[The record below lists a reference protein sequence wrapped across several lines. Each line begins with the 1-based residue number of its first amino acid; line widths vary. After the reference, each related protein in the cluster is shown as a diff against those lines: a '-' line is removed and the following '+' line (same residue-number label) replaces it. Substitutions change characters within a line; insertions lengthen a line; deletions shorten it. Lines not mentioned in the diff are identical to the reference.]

1 MKQQIAVIGLD
12 LAKSVFQ
19 VHGIGDDGEV
29 ITRRKLSRSRL
40 LEYFGRLK
48 PCLVGMEACATAHH
62 WAREI
67 GALGHEVKLM
77 PPQYVKPYVKSQKND
92 MADAEAI
99 CEAVTRP
106 NMRFVPVKTLEQQAL
121 LVLHGVRDQW
131 VRLSTRLIN
140 TLRGH
145 LAEFGIVAAKGR
157 MGVEAILAV
166 LLNDEDERLPD
177 LARESLIPLAHELGI
192 VKRQIVEADRKIA
205 KVHKASPA
213 SRCLET
219 IPGIG
224 PVIATRVIAEV
235 ADPGSFKSGRAF
247 SAWIGL
253 VPKQHSSGGR
263 DKLGHITKNPPQ
275 DNDTKG
281 LGTDYFDRDWEKIK
295 EHQQITQNLIKDIA
309 ANLSDE
315 EISDIEVLFYVG
327 RGGEFGEHYEA
338 MLAETLAKHKKAKS
352 RWESIYHIMTKTS
365 LLNNVIAGLKS
376 VGQPSLASKL
386 QAMWPN

>member
-1 MKQQIAVIGLD
+1 MKQQITVIGLD

-19 VHGIGDDGEV
+19 VHGIGEDGEV
-29 ITRRKLSRSRL
+29 VVRRKLSRSRVL
-40 LEYFGRLK
+40 DYFGKLE
-48 PCLVGMEACATAHH
+48 PCLVGIEACATAHH

-106 NMRFVPVKTLEQQAL
+106 TMRFVPIKTVDQQAL

-157 MGVEAILAV
+157 MGVEAILAI
-166 LLNDEDERLPD
+166 LLDDSDARIPI

-192 VKRQIVEADRKIA
+192 VKQRILEADRAIKLI
-205 KVHKASPA
+205 HRSSPT
-213 SRCLET
+213 SKRLET
-219 IPGIG
+219 IPGVG
-224 PVIATRVIAEV
+224 PVIATRIIAEV
-235 ADPGSFKSGRAF
+235 ADPSSFKSGRAF

-263 DKLGHITKNPPQ
+263 DKLGHITKKGNPQLRRLLVAGAMSMIIRAKLDGFTRHPWLVRLLERKP
-275 DNDTKG
+275 TKVAAIALANKMG
-281 LGTDYFDRDWEKIK
+281 RMIWALMVKGGKFNPER
-295 EHQQITQNLIKDIA
+295 LIPA
-309 ANLSDE
+309 
-315 EISDIEVLFYVG
+315 
-327 RGGEFGEHYEA
+327 
-338 MLAETLAKHKKAKS
+338 
-352 RWESIYHIMTKTS
+352 
-365 LLNNVIAGLKS
+365 
-376 VGQPSLASKL
+376 
-386 QAMWPN
+386 

>member
-1 MKQQIAVIGLD
+1 MKKDISVVGLD

-29 ITRRKLSRSRL
+29 VVRRKLSRSRVL
-40 LEYFGRLK
+40 AYFGKLA
-48 PCLVGMEACATAHH
+48 PCLVGMEACSTAHH

-67 GALGHEVKLM
+67 AVLGHEVKLM

-106 NMRFVPVKTLEQQAL
+106 TMRFVPIKTPDQQAL

-166 LLNDEDERLPD
+166 LLDDEDDRIPD
-177 LARESLIPLAHELGI
+177 LARESLIPLTHELGI
-192 VKRQIVEADRKIA
+192 VKHQILQTDRNIA
-205 KVHKASPA
+205 KVHRSSDLSK
-213 SRCLET
+213 RLET
-219 IPGIG
+219 IPGVG
-224 PVIATRVIAEV
+224 PIIATRVIAEV
-235 ADPGSFKSGRAF
+235 ADPSSFESGRAF

-263 DKLGHITKNPPQ
+263 EKLGSITKKGNPELRRLLVAGAMSMIIRAKQ
-275 DNDTKG
+275 DGFTRHPWLVRLLERKPTKVAAIALANKMGRMIWSLMTKG
-281 LGTDYFDRDWEKIK
+281 ESFDPQR
-295 EHQQITQNLIKDIA
+295 LMPA
-309 ANLSDE
+309 
-315 EISDIEVLFYVG
+315 
-327 RGGEFGEHYEA
+327 
-338 MLAETLAKHKKAKS
+338 
-352 RWESIYHIMTKTS
+352 
-365 LLNNVIAGLKS
+365 
-376 VGQPSLASKL
+376 
-386 QAMWPN
+386 

>member
-29 ITRRKLSRSRL
+29 VVRRKLSRSRVL
-40 LEYFGRLK
+40 DYLSKLE
-48 PCLVGMEACATAHH
+48 PCLIGMEACATAHH

-106 NMRFVPVKTLEQQAL
+106 TMRFVPIKTADQQAL

-145 LAEFGIVAAKGR
+145 LAEFGVVAAKGR
-157 MGVEAILAV
+157 MGVEAILAI
-166 LLNDEDERLPD
+166 LLDDHDERVPT
-177 LARESLIPLAHELGI
+177 LARESLTPLAYELGV
-192 VKRQIVEADRKIA
+192 VKQRILEADRTIA
-205 KVHKASPA
+205 KVHKASPV
-213 SRCLET
+213 SKRLET
-219 IPGIG
+219 IPGVG
-224 PVIATRVIAEV
+224 PVIATRIMAEV
-235 ADPGSFKSGRAF
+235 ADPSSFKSGRAF

-263 DKLGHITKNPPQ
+263 DKLGHITKKGNPELRRLLVAGAMSMIIRAKLDGFTRHPWLVRLLERKP
-275 DNDTKG
+275 TKVAAIALANKMG
-281 LGTDYFDRDWEKIK
+281 RIIWALLMKGGKFNPER
-295 EHQQITQNLIKDIA
+295 LIPA
-309 ANLSDE
+309 
-315 EISDIEVLFYVG
+315 
-327 RGGEFGEHYEA
+327 
-338 MLAETLAKHKKAKS
+338 
-352 RWESIYHIMTKTS
+352 
-365 LLNNVIAGLKS
+365 
-376 VGQPSLASKL
+376 
-386 QAMWPN
+386 

>member
-1 MKQQIAVIGLD
+1 MKKDISVVGLD

-19 VHGIGDDGEV
+19 IHGVAADGEV
-29 ITRRKLSRSRL
+29 VVRRKLSRSRL
-40 LEYFGRLK
+40 LEYFAKLE
-48 PCLVGMEACATAHH
+48 PCLVGMEACATAHY

-67 GALGHEVKLM
+67 RALGHEVKLM

-106 NMRFVPVKTLEQQAL
+106 TMRFVPIKTPDQQAL

-157 MGVEAILAV
+157 MGVEAILAI
-166 LLNDEDERLPD
+166 LLDDEDERIPT
-177 LARESLIPLAHELGI
+177 LARESLMPLAHELGL
-192 VKRQIVEADRKIA
+192 VKRHILEADRTIA
-205 KVHKASPA
+205 KVHRASPT
-213 SRCLET
+213 SKRLET
-219 IPGIG
+219 IPGVG

-235 ADPGSFKSGRAF
+235 TDPSSFKSGRAF

-263 DKLGHITKNPPQ
+263 DKLGHITKKGNPELRRLLVAGAMSMIIRAKQADFTRHPWLVRLLERKPTKVAAIALANKIGRMIWALMIKGGKFDPQ
-275 DNDTKG
+275 RLMPT
-281 LGTDYFDRDWEKIK
+281 
-295 EHQQITQNLIKDIA
+295 
-309 ANLSDE
+309 
-315 EISDIEVLFYVG
+315 
-327 RGGEFGEHYEA
+327 
-338 MLAETLAKHKKAKS
+338 
-352 RWESIYHIMTKTS
+352 
-365 LLNNVIAGLKS
+365 
-376 VGQPSLASKL
+376 
-386 QAMWPN
+386 

>member
-1 MKQQIAVIGLD
+1 MKKDIAVVGLD

-19 VHGIGDDGEV
+19 VHGVCGDGEV
-29 ITRRKLSRSRL
+29 VVRRKLSRSRVL
-40 LEYFGRLK
+40 AYFEKLA
-48 PCLVGMEACATAHH
+48 PCLVGMEACATAHY

-67 GALGHEVKLM
+67 SAFGHEVKLM

-106 NMRFVPVKTLEQQAL
+106 TMRFVPIKSPDQQAL

-157 MGVEAILAV
+157 MGVEAILAI
-166 LLNDEDERLPD
+166 LLDDTDERVPT
-177 LARESLIPLAHELGI
+177 LARDSLIPLAYELGV
-192 VKRQIVEADRKIA
+192 VKQRMLEADRKIA
-205 KVHKASPA
+205 QVHKASA
-213 SRCLET
+213 TSKRLET
-219 IPGIG
+219 IPGVG
-224 PVIATRVIAEV
+224 PIIATRIIAEV

-263 DKLGHITKNPPQ
+263 DKLGHITKKGNPELRRLLVAGAMSIIIRAKLDGFTRHPWLVRLLERKP
-275 DNDTKG
+275 TKVAAIALANKIG
-281 LGTDYFDRDWEKIK
+281 RMIWALLMKGGKFNPDR
-295 EHQQITQNLIKDIA
+295 LMP
-309 ANLSDE
+309 
-315 EISDIEVLFYVG
+315 V
-327 RGGEFGEHYEA
+327 
-338 MLAETLAKHKKAKS
+338 
-352 RWESIYHIMTKTS
+352 
-365 LLNNVIAGLKS
+365 
-376 VGQPSLASKL
+376 
-386 QAMWPN
+386 

>member
-1 MKQQIAVIGLD
+1 MKKDISVVGLD

-19 VHGIGDDGEV
+19 VHGVGADGEV
-29 ITRRKLSRSRL
+29 VVRRKLSRSRL
-40 LEYFGRLK
+40 LEYFAKLE
-48 PCLVGMEACATAHH
+48 PCLVGMEACATAHY

-67 GALGHEVKLM
+67 EALGHEVKLM

-106 NMRFVPVKTLEQQAL
+106 TMRFVPIKTPDQQAL

-166 LLNDEDERLPD
+166 LLDDEDERIPG
-177 LARESLIPLAHELGI
+177 LARESLIPLAYELGV
-192 VKRQIVEADRKIA
+192 VKQRILEADRKIA
-205 KVHKASPA
+205 QVHKASPA
-213 SRCLET
+213 SKRLET
-219 IPGIG
+219 IPGVG
-224 PVIATRVIAEV
+224 PVIATRIIAEV
-235 ADPGSFKSGRAF
+235 ADPSSFKSGRAF

-263 DKLGHITKNPPQ
+263 DKLGHITKKGNPELRRLLVAGAMSMIIRAKQLGYTRHPWLVRLLERKP
-275 DNDTKG
+275 TKVAAIALANKMG
-281 LGTDYFDRDWEKIK
+281 RMIWAL
-295 EHQQITQNLIKDIA
+295 LIK
-309 ANLSDE
+309 
-315 EISDIEVLFYVG
+315 
-327 RGGEFGEHYEA
+327 GERFNPER
-338 MLAETLAKHKKAKS
+338 LIPVQS
-352 RWESIYHIMTKTS
+352 
-365 LLNNVIAGLKS
+365 
-376 VGQPSLASKL
+376 
-386 QAMWPN
+386 

>member
-1 MKQQIAVIGLD
+1 MKQQITVIGLD

-19 VHGIGDDGEV
+19 VHGISDDGEV
-29 ITRRKLSRSRL
+29 ITRRKLSRSRVL
-40 LEYFGRLK
+40 DYFGKLS

-67 GALGHEVKLM
+67 RALGHEVKLM

-106 NMRFVPVKTLEQQAL
+106 TMRFVPTKTTDQQAL

-157 MGVEAILAV
+157 MGVEAILAI
-166 LLNDEDERLPD
+166 LLDDSDARIPI
-177 LARESLIPLAHELGI
+177 LARESLIPLAYELGI
-192 VKRQIVEADRKIA
+192 VKQRILDADRTIML
-205 KVHKASPA
+205 VHRSNPTSK
-213 SRCLET
+213 RLET
-219 IPGIG
+219 IPGVG
-224 PVIATRVIAEV
+224 PVIATRIIAEV
-235 ADPGSFKSGRAF
+235 ADPSSFKSGRAF

-263 DKLGHITKNPPQ
+263 DKLGHITKKGNPELRRLLVAGAMSMIIRAKLDGFTRHPWLVRLLERKP
-275 DNDTKG
+275 TKVAAIALANKMG
-281 LGTDYFDRDWEKIK
+281 RMIWAL
-295 EHQQITQNLIKDIA
+295 LIK
-309 ANLSDE
+309 
-315 EISDIEVLFYVG
+315 
-327 RGGEFGEHYEA
+327 GGKFNPERLIPA
-338 MLAETLAKHKKAKS
+338 
-352 RWESIYHIMTKTS
+352 
-365 LLNNVIAGLKS
+365 
-376 VGQPSLASKL
+376 
-386 QAMWPN
+386 